1 MKQLRLVLG
10 LALILLCTWLGSL
23 IPVGTGSG
31 IVIGFIG
38 GMTLSYLLLTY
49 GPGHTKSSLPTSYFL
64 GPQHQDNGGINQQ
77 SLENATLSAREVP
90 RRPPDGRL

>member
-10 LALILLCTWLGSL
+10 LVLIPLCAWLGSL
-23 IPVGTGSG
+23 FPIGTGSG

-49 GPGHTKSSLPTSYFL
+49 GPGHTKSPLPTSYSL
-64 GPQHQDNGGINQQ
+64 GSQHQDNGGINHQA
-77 SLENATLSAREVP
+77 LENATLSAREVP